1 MPAKKLLLGLIGSGI
16 QRSLSPALHEDEGR
30 HHGLSV
36 HYQLIDLKEARI
48 GLDAL
53 PGLLDAM
60 RAIGFAGFNV
70 THPCKQEVMPL
81 LDAISEEAQAM
92 GAVNTVVLRDGRLLG
107 YNTDGPG
114 WAWALHRAMPEAKLD
129 RVVILGAGGAG
140 SAIAHAALALGAG
153 RLILVDQD
161 VKRAEALARRLG
173 EKANAERDLT
183 AALRAADG
191 LVQATP
197 IGMEKHPGLP
207 FDEKLLRPD
216 LWVSEV
222 VYVPLET
229 ELLKAARRIGCPTMD
244 GGHMNV
250 GQACR
255 AFELFTGLKADVGRM
270 DALFRRLVGGR
281 ASKGDSK

>member
-1 MPAKKLLLGLIGSGI
+1 MAAKKILLGLIGSGI
-16 QRSLSPALHEDEGR
+16 QRSLSPALHEEEGR
-30 HHGLSV
+30 HHGLRV
-36 HYQLIDLKEARI
+36 HYQLIDLKEARV

-81 LDAISEEAQAM
+81 LDAVADDAQAM
-92 GAVNTVVLRDGRLLG
+92 GAVNTVVLRDGRLIG

-114 WAWALHRAMPEAKLD
+114 WAWALRRAMPQAKLD
-129 RVVILGAGGAG
+129 RVVIFGAGGAG

-153 RLILVDQD
+153 RLIVVDAD
-161 VKRAEALARRLG
+161 LRRADTLARRLG
-173 EKANAERDLT
+173 SKANAEPDL
-183 AALRAADG
+183 ALALKGADG

-197 IGMEKHPGLP
+197 IGMDKQPGLP

-229 ELLKAARRIGCPTMD
+229 ALLKAARRIGCPTMD

-250 GQACR
+250 GQAVR
-255 AFELFTGLKADVGRM
+255 AFKLFTGIEPDEERM
-270 DALFRRLVGGR
+270 DRHFR
-281 ASKGDSK
+281 AQYENKGKT

>member
-1 MPAKKLLLGLIGSGI
+1 MAEKKLLLGLIGSGI
-16 QRSLSPALHEDEGR
+16 QRSLSPALHEEEGR
-30 HHGLSV
+30 HHGLTV

-53 PGLLDAM
+53 PSLLDAM

-114 WAWALHRAMPEAKLD
+114 WAWALRRAMPEAKLD

-153 RLILVDQD
+153 RLIIVDQD
-161 VKRAEALARRLG
+161 FKRADALARRLG
-173 EKANAERDLT
+173 GSKANAERDLA
-183 AALRAADG
+183 AALKGANG

-197 IGMEKHPGLP
+197 TGMEKHPGLP
-207 FDEKLLRPD
+207 FDEKLLSPG

-244 GGHMNV
+244 GGYMNV
-250 GQACR
+250 GQAVR
-255 AFELFTGLKADVGRM
+255 AFKLFTGIEPDAARM
-270 DALFRRLVGGR
+270 DRHFR
-281 ASKGDSK
+281 AQYENKGKT